1 MTTKQLVLVTGAGR
15 SGTSTMAGALHL
27 LGHHLPRP
35 VLQANDSNPKGFF
48 ESRWPVRF
56 HKRLL
61 ERATV
66 EQTDGRPAAYDVV
79 AGQVDDGVRR
89 ELRTWL
95 AEQLAQADDV
105 MVKDPRAAWV
115 PELWAQEVAALGATP
130 LFVTMLRAPVEVV
143 RSRGS
148 HYGQNRPWMDESAFA
163 VMNLAGWVN
172 ANLVVERHTRDQVRA
187 FVRYDD
193 LRSDWRAVMRTLRDD
208 LGLRLDHP
216 LTDEPH
222 AEVDAF
228 IEPALNRSQGT
239 WGDLDL
245 PTELVALAEEL
256 DGLLGRLADAH
267 GHDQETEGALDDLA
281 ARYATLY
288 RRAQA
293 IAVDHAVAHGRVER
307 RRGVE
312 QGIKQGLELGGE
324 QAVEQGRSEGN
335 PAAPTPSVARRGAGR
350 VARMA
355 RATRRRFSV

>member
-1 MTTKQLVLVTGAGR
+1 MTTKRLVLVTGAGR

-35 VLQANDSNPKGFF
+35 VLQANESNPKGFF

-61 ERATV
+61 DRVTV
-66 EQTDGRPAAYDVV
+66 QATDGRPNAYDLV
-79 AGQVDDGVRR
+79 AGEVDDDLRR
-89 ELRTWL
+89 ELRDWL
-95 AEQLAQADDV
+95 TGQLAKADDI

-115 PELWAQEVAALGATP
+115 PGLWAQEAVALEASVV
-130 LFVTMLRAPVEVV
+130 FVTMLRPPVEVV

-148 HYGQNRPWMDESAFA
+148 HYRQNRPWMDESAFA

-172 ANLVVERHTRDQVRA
+172 ANLVVERHTRDQPRA

-208 LGLRLDHP
+208 LGVRLDHP

-239 WGDLDL
+239 WEGLDL
-245 PTELVALAEEL
+245 PEELVALAEEL
-256 DGLLGRLADAH
+256 DGLLDRLVDAH
-267 GHDQETEGALDDLA
+267 GHDPEVEHSLDDLG
-281 ARYATLY
+281 ARYAALY
-288 RRAQA
+288 RRSQRIA
-293 IAVDHAVAHGRVER
+293 IDYAVAHGRVER
-307 RRGVE
+307 RRGLE
-312 QGIKQGLELGGE
+312 QGIEQGRGEGE
-324 QAVEQGRSEGN
+324 QAARD
-335 PAAPTPSVARRGAGR
+335 AAMPRR
-350 VARMA
+350 VARA
-355 RATRRRFSV
+355 VRAARRRFPG